1 MFPLYLVSSYL
12 FLLVKRIREKQTEQ
26 RASQVALQVKNPLAN
41 AGDVRDVGSIPGLRG
56 SSGGGYGNPLQYSCL
71 ENPMDSEAWRATSP
85 WGGKES
91 DLTEEKRL
99 NTHVQ
104 SAGKNYLHG
113 SAALTLSTPT
123 TILNNRACY
132 YHPIFHMGK
141 LRHRAVQLLVWGHT
155 GSKQQ
160 SWDLNSGTLDPG
172 STLLTT
178 RPFTKVIGPASQAS
192 RVRCTVDGGAQ
203 AGMERPGEEQL
214 GGCE

>member
-1 MFPLYLVSSYL
+1 VA
-12 FLLVKRIREKQTEQ
+12 QT
-26 RASQVALQVKNPLAN
+26 VKNPPAN
-41 AGDVRDVGSIPGLRG
+41 AGDVRDVSLIPGLRG
-56 SSGGGYGNPLQYSCL
+56 SPGGGHGNPLQYSCL

-91 DLTEEKRL
+91 DMTEEKRL
-99 NTHVQ
+99 NTHMQ
-104 SAGKNYLHG
+104 TAGKNYLHS

-123 TILNNRACY
+123 TILNIRACY

-160 SWDLNSGTLDPG
+160 SWDLNSGILGPG
-172 STLLTT
+172 SMLLTI
-178 RPFTKVIGPASQAS
+178 RPFTEVIGPASQAS
-192 RVRCTVDGGAQ
+192 RVRCMVDGRAQ
-203 AGMERPGEEQL
+203 GWMEWPGEEQL